1 MNSNPFDNNTIQKI
15 EENGI
20 YYYIVPEGLPL
31 FKATK
36 NEDDIINNNGLDPS
50 KFYFFG
56 VKNMDPKY
64 IKSYEKEYGVIF
76 EFTTTREYKL
86 LALDDKATQTKLYK
100 MKNITKDIKQIL
112 EENYGYENNERDS
125 DSDKD
130 RKLSEFLCSN
140 NFDGYAIHN
149 MKTQLGGTF
158 HDELMICNMDGINN
172 IGKLITP
179 PERVEQI
186 LEDTKLK
193 SYAPKKK
200 ERQQKLNDDDDD
212 EDNVNN
218 IAKNL
223 FFGGIKK
230 RSYKK
235 CTYKN
240 KKAVKKTRKIRKN
253 RIKRKS
259 T

>member
-1 MNSNPFDNNTIQKI
+1 MDSQITNSNPFDDNTIKKI
-15 EENGI
+15 EENDI
-20 YYYIVPEGLPL
+20 YYYIVPSGFPL

-36 NEDDIINNNGLDPS
+36 NEDDIVNNNGLDPT

-64 IKSYEKEYGVIF
+64 IKSYEKEYGIIF

-86 LALDDKATQTKLYK
+86 LALDNKATQTELYK
-100 MKNITKDIKQIL
+100 MENITEDIKQIL

-125 DSDKD
+125 VNDKD

-158 HDELMICNMDGINN
+158 HDELMICKMDGINT
-172 IGKLITP
+172 IGKQITT

-193 SYAPKKK
+193 SYAPPKK
-200 ERQQKLNDDDDD
+200 ERPPSRFFNDDDNDN
-212 EDNVNN
+212 NVNRT
-218 IAKNL
+218 L
-223 FFGGIKK
+223 FGGIKK

-235 CTYKN
+235 RSSKKRKTVKKCKYCGN
-240 KKAVKKTRKIRKN
+240 KKK
-253 RIKRKS
+253 
-259 T
+259 

>member
-1 MNSNPFDNNTIQKI
+1 MDSQITNSNPFDDNTIQKI

-20 YYYIVPEGLPL
+20 YYYIVPSGFPL

-36 NEDDIINNNGLDPS
+36 NEDDIVNNNGLDPT

-64 IKSYEKEYGVIF
+64 IKSYEKEYGIIF

-100 MKNITKDIKQIL
+100 MENITEDIKQIL

-125 DSDKD
+125 DNDKD

-158 HDELMICNMDGINN
+158 HDELMICKMDGINT
-172 IGKLITP
+172 IGKLITS

-200 ERQQKLNDDDDD
+200 ERPARFFNDVDNDN
-212 EDNVNN
+212 NVNRT
-218 IAKNL
+218 L
-223 FFGGIKK
+223 FGGIKK

-235 CTYKN
+235 RSN
-240 KKAVKKTRKIRKN
+240 KKRKTVKKCKYCGNK
-253 RIKRKS
+253 KR
-259 T
+259 

>member
-1 MNSNPFDNNTIQKI
+1 MDSQITNSNPFDDNTIQKI
-15 EENGI
+15 KENDI
-20 YYYIVPEGLPL
+20 YYYIVPSGFPL

-36 NEDDIINNNGLDPS
+36 NEDDIVNNNGLDPT

-64 IKSYEKEYGVIF
+64 IKSYEKEYGIIF

-100 MKNITKDIKQIL
+100 MENITEDIKQIL

-125 DSDKD
+125 DNDKD

-158 HDELMICNMDGINN
+158 HDELMICKMDGINT
-172 IGKLITP
+172 IGKLIT
-179 PERVEQI
+179 ERVEQI

-200 ERQQKLNDDDDD
+200 ERPARFFNDVDNDNKVNRKL
-212 EDNVNN
+212 
-218 IAKNL
+218 
-223 FFGGIKK
+223 FGGIKK

-235 CTYKN
+235 RSN
-240 KKAVKKTRKIRKN
+240 KKRKTVKKCKYCGNK
-253 RIKRKS
+253 KR
-259 T
+259 